1 MAAPTTRIRRRTQ
14 VAVLAL
20 MTITV
25 AGVGIAAG
33 PAAHALSSTTCT
45 GTSRIT
51 YTPGLTNTP
60 QTVQYDETDTF
71 STCLSSDPTLASG
84 QFSVTV
90 DLPGASCLALP
101 SLTPNTPYP
110 ITWNNGN
117 TSLVDLSFTDVIA
130 EGIEQVTG
138 TGPVTSGEFQGA
150 TATIVWLYT
159 VPDPLQCLTSQGVT
173 SQTGTLTAHIT
184 GL

>member
-1 MAAPTTRIRRRTQ
+1 MAATTVSIRRRTRAAI
-14 VAVLAL
+14 VAL
-20 MTITV
+20 MTITA
-25 AGVGIAAG
+25 AGVAVATG

-45 GTSRIT
+45 GTSHIT

-71 STCLSSDPTLASG
+71 SSCLSSDPTLTSG
-84 QFSVTV
+84 RFFVSV

-101 SLTPNTPYP
+101 SLTTNTPYP

-117 TSLVDLSFTDVIA
+117 TSNVDLSFTDVVA

-138 TGPVTSGEFQGA
+138 TGPVTGGEFLGA
-150 TATIVWLYT
+150 NATIIWLYT
-159 VPDPLQCLTSQGVT
+159 VPDPLQCLTSPGVT
-173 SQTGTLTAHIT
+173 SQPGTLTAQIT

>member
-1 MAAPTTRIRRRTQ
+1 MAATTTSFRRRTR

-20 MTITV
+20 TTITV
-25 AGVGIAAG
+25 AGVAIATG

-45 GTSRIT
+45 GTSDIT
-51 YTPGLTNTP
+51 YTPGLTNTA
-60 QTVQYDETDTF
+60 QTVEYDEIDTF

-84 QFSVTV
+84 SFSVTV

-101 SLTPNTPYP
+101 SLTFSTPYP
-110 ITWNNGN
+110 ITWNNGS
-117 TSLVDLSFTDVIA
+117 TSVVDLSFTDVIA

-138 TGPVTSGEFQGA
+138 TGPVTNGEFRGA
-150 TATIVWLYT
+150 SATIIWLYT
-159 VPDPLQCLTSQGVT
+159 VPDPLRCLTSQGIT
-173 SQTGTLTAHIT
+173 SQAGTLTAQIT